1 MIRKI
6 FQEGIEPM
14 LQCVPQ
20 SRKYRDEMGKYNDM
34 QKNFI
39 DRLSREQQK
48 EFEQLIQLK
57 IKLSAKELE
66 ESYVRGFKLG
76 VELVIDVLN

>member
-6 FQEGIEPM
+6 FREGIEPM

-34 QKNFI
+34 QKKFM

-76 VELVIDVLN
+76 VELMGDVLD

>member
-6 FQEGIEPM
+6 FREGIEPM